1 MDALSAGDI
10 GYIAESERKREG
22 RLTTIIDQLLSSRT
36 TSTFGDAVN
45 SEKRIKG
52 KHRDISSSL
61 GRTDGAMS
69 SSSASMERQIIQAS
83 ANDNRPKKESGAP
96 NSSGVKASLSNKAR
110 RKKIV
115 RNSSPSANV
124 KHERFSPEMETGT
137 ASSRSASPCSP
148 ISHSFR
154 PPTPSTAETPNNSC
168 VSPAE
173 RFSPG
178 NYNAS
183 NNKFMSEG
191 LQMSRNYSDFMR
203 SLAAKYNNSNDYRS
217 QQTNSLMSILDSRAS
232 CKDLIF
238 GEGSSQSP
246 PFPLFNLPLN
256 TFTSHGL
263 AASKHYE
270 MTSALGD
277 TGKKEKKEFST
288 IPLLPFSGLGQDNS
302 IRQALPPGFHA
313 GPAMDMSSTQALLSI
328 VRSATARGSPR
339 IDPYFND
346 ATTRTGSASLK
357 RSAVETVAVASHI
370 PLDLSASMAKR
381 PYVDSQLESL
391 GRSRF
396 SQLSSSRSP
405 AIDPNNIPGRQFSPI
420 GRKSPSSHFASDTIN
435 AYGEKK
441 IVIQNKS
448 AASQLLPNCR
458 LSCAA
463 HSCSAAAVE
472 VQKWSISHVVDFVKS
487 IDICSEYAQAFEDES
502 IDGST
507 LPLLTEEHLITS
519 MNMKLGP
526 ALKLRSVLANKIGHC
541 AICLHCIHCH
551 AEPTG
556 VEQPPPSQDHQNLSK
571 NS

>member
-1 MDALSAGDI
+1 MDALPAGDI
-10 GYIAESERKREG
+10 GYIGESERRREG
-22 RLTTIIDQLLSSRT
+22 RLTSIIDQLLSSRA

-45 SEKRIKG
+45 SDKRIKG
-52 KHRDISSSL
+52 KNREISSTS
-61 GRTDGAMS
+61 GRTDGTMS
-69 SSSASMERQIIQAS
+69 SPSAPMEHQPVQAS
-83 ANDNRPKKESGAP
+83 ANDNRPKKESVP
-96 NSSGVKASLSNKAR
+96 FNTSSVKASLSNKAR
-110 RKKIV
+110 RKKV
-115 RNSSPSANV
+115 GRNTSPSANV
-124 KHERFSPEMETGT
+124 KHERFSPDMETGT

-183 NNKFMSEG
+183 NNKPMSEG

-256 TFTSHGL
+256 TFTSHAL

-270 MTSALGD
+270 MASALAE
-277 TGKKEKKEFST
+277 TGKKERREFST
-288 IPLLPFSGLGQDNS
+288 TPLLPLSGLGQDNS
-302 IRQALPPGFHA
+302 IRHALPPGFHA

-339 IDPYFND
+339 IDPYISD
-346 ATTRTGSASLK
+346 TTTRPGPATLK
-357 RSAVETVAVASHI
+357 RSSVETVAVASHI

-381 PYVDSQLESL
+381 PYMDSQLESL

-405 AIDPNNIPGRQFSPI
+405 AMDPNNIAGRQFPPI
-420 GRKSPSSHFASDTIN
+420 GRKSPPSRFSSDTIN
-435 AYGEKK
+435 ARGENK
-441 IVIQNKS
+441 VAIQNKP
-448 AASQLLPNCR
+448 AIAQLLPNCR

-487 IDICSEYAQAFEDES
+487 IDICSEYAQAFEDQS

-556 VEQPPPSQDHQNLSK
+556 VEQPLSSQDHQNLLN